1 MMRRR
6 LIIAWL
12 CCLAFVCAGC
22 GDKGP
27 PRYQFSG
34 KVTYQG
40 QPVPAGIMYFDPD
53 ITAGDGVQGHAT
65 ILNGE
70 YDTSKDGGQGFGGGK
85 CLVRVYAHDGVPAP
99 ELPMGKLLFP
109 EVVIAIELPKSDGQ
123 QDLEIPSQRK

>member
-1 MMRRR
+1 MRRC
-6 LIIAWL
+6 LTAWL
-12 CCLAFVCAGC
+12 LGCLVLACLGCAE
-22 GDKGP
+22 KGP

-53 ITAGDGVQGHAT
+53 VTSVDGVQGHAT
-65 ILNGE
+65 IANGE
-70 YDTSKDGGQGFGGGK
+70 YDTRNDGGQGFGGGK

-109 EVVIAIELPKSDGQ
+109 EVLIPVEFPNSDGQ
-123 QDLEIPSQRK
+123 HDLEIPLQRK